1 MAISTGVSST
11 AAGFLCTVPPGPCT
25 VVLSAAGTGTTAY
38 VSPSTAS
45 AATASTVGV
54 AVNAGASPVTFSTYP
69 GSKGCNLYASG
80 AVTYLISTDA

>member
-1 MAISTGVSST
+1 MAISAGAAT
-11 AAGFLCTVPPGPCT
+11 AAGFLCTVPPGPCD
-25 VVLSAAGTGTTAY
+25 VVLSNGTTGTVY

-45 AATASTVGV
+45 TASTLGV
-54 AVNAGASPVTFSTYP
+54 AVNGGASPVTFSTYP